1 MKQLIK
7 IDAPELQV
15 IEKSK
20 AEQIRRTF
28 EPMVEMLTEFETAY
42 NEIVNE
48 SQKEITKELTQ
59 KAKRLRLDIGKV
71 RIETERIR
79 KEGKEESLREGK
91 AIDGAGNI
99 LKWAVIDRETK
110 LEEIEKYFEI
120 QEQKRKEELQSKRVN
135 IISKYMDD
143 AGERDFSEMDDD
155 VWGAYFTGKK
165 TDYEN
170 RIEAE
175 KIAEKE

>member
-48 SQKEITKELTQ
+48 SQKEITKELTR
-59 KAKRLRLDIGKV
+59 KAKEDAEKARLKA
-71 RIETERIR
+71 ERAPDKKKLIVFAD
-79 KEGKEESLREGK
+79 SIDQLRCLEV
-91 AIDGAGNI
+91 GN
-99 LKWAVIDRETK
+99 KYAK
-110 LEEIEKYFEI
+110 EIENNAMGLLAKVSRYI
-120 QEQKRKEELQSKRVN
+120 RDKAAEL
-135 IISKYMDD
+135 
-143 AGERDFSEMDDD
+143 
-155 VWGAYFTGKK
+155 
-165 TDYEN
+165 
-170 RIEAE
+170 
-175 KIAEKE
+175 